1 VAFVRAKKREP
12 LGEVGLFEYAVG
24 ALARRMRTERDLRR
38 LMKLRAEEGEA
49 GARAIDAVV
58 VRLKE
63 LNYLSD
69 VRFAE
74 DYTRVRKEHEKFG
87 RRRVQQDL
95 MQKGVGKE
103 LVSSTLETAYV
114 DVDEVALAR
123 QYIAR
128 KRMKQPSGEKAQKE
142 TVRTINRLLRAGF
155 SSRAV
160 YKVLREWELP
170 EDAVEGLEAG
180 EAEMEAHEESEERA
194 GDSDSYARQN
204 EKDSE

>member
-1 VAFVRAKKREP
+1 MAFARPKKREP
-12 LGEVGLFEYAVG
+12 VGEAGLFEYAVG
-24 ALARRMRTERDLRR
+24 TLARRMRTVRDLRR
-38 LMKLRAEEGEA
+38 LMKVRAEEGEA

-69 VRFAE
+69 TRFAE

-87 RRRVQQDL
+87 KRRVQQDL

-103 LVSSTLETAYV
+103 LVASTLETAYE

-123 QYIAR
+123 QYVAR
-128 KRMKQPSGEKAQKE
+128 KRIKQPSGANAQKE
-142 TVRTINRLLRAGF
+142 TVRAMNRLLRAGF
-155 SSRAV
+155 SSRAI

-170 EDAVEGLEAG
+170 EEVAE
-180 EAEMEAHEESEERA
+180 EMEGA
-194 GDSDSYARQN
+194 GDSDSYAGQN
-204 EKDSE
+204 EKE

>member
-1 VAFVRAKKREP
+1 MAFARPKQREP
-12 LGEVGLFEYAVG
+12 VGEAGLFEYAVG

-38 LMKLRAEEGEA
+38 LMKMRAEEGEA
-49 GARAIDAVV
+49 GTRAMDAVV

-63 LNYLSD
+63 LGYLSD
-69 VRFAE
+69 ERFAE
-74 DYTRVRKEHEKFG
+74 NYTRVRKEHEKFG

-103 LVSSTLETAYV
+103 LVASALETAYE

-128 KRMKQPSGEKAQKE
+128 KRMKQPSGANAQKE
-142 TVRTINRLLRAGF
+142 TVRAMNRLLRAGF
-155 SSRAV
+155 SSRAI

-170 EDAVEGLEAG
+170 EELTE
-180 EAEMEAHEESEERA
+180 EMEERA
-194 GDSDSYARQN
+194 GDSDAYTKQN
-204 EKDSE
+204 DEE

>member
-1 VAFVRAKKREP
+1 VAFARPKKREP
-12 LGEVGLFEYAVG
+12 VGEAALFEYAVG

-49 GARAIDAVV
+49 GARAMDAVV
-58 VRLKE
+58 ARLKE
-63 LNYLSD
+63 LGYLSD
-69 VRFAE
+69 ERFAE

-103 LVSSTLETAYV
+103 LVASTLETAYE
-114 DVDEVALAR
+114 DVDEVVLAR

-128 KRMKQPSGEKAQKE
+128 KRMKQPSGASAQKE
-142 TVRTINRLLRAGF
+142 TVRAMNRLLRAGF
-155 SSRAV
+155 SSRAI

-170 EDAVEGLEAG
+170 EEVTE
-180 EAEMEAHEESEERA
+180 EMEERA
-194 GDSDSYARQN
+194 GDSDSYAKQN
-204 EKDSE
+204 DEE